1 MIIFSSAC
9 MRTLEIAASPAPLR
23 LPALYPRRKRR
34 KYLRQVAAAAM
45 PAGFGC
51 IAADIFKKLAA
62 LAALSALVLINRHLT
77 APAALPSAYKSPHV
91 FILSYLTVFMQRKS
105 RPRLVDALYHFAAP
119 CHVPSAVV
127 IDRYVTPLALAYIAC
142 LLRTLLRARRLNIA

>member
-62 LAALSALVLINRHLT
+62 LAALSALVLINRHST
-77 APAALPSAYKSPHV
+77 APAALPSAYKGPHV
-91 FILSYLTVFMQRKS
+91 FILSYLTVFTQPKS
-105 RPRLVDALYHFAAP
+105 RPRVRHK
-119 CHVPSAVV
+119 PSAVV